1 MDWWR
6 RWQLVTVVDTVLQET
21 REKVKLLLQ
30 VADGLVEKMTVSD
43 SCWHN
48 VTGDERE
55 GEAAAAGGW
64 RTGGEDDS

>member
-1 MDWWR
+1 M
-6 RWQLVTVVDTVLQET
+6 LQET

-43 SCWHN
+43 SCAAGGWRSGWHN
-48 VTGDERE
+48 VTGDARE

>member
-1 MDWWR
+1 M
-6 RWQLVTVVDTVLQET
+6 LQET

-30 VADGLVEKMTVSD
+30 VADGVLEKMTVSD

>member
-1 MDWWR
+1 M
-6 RWQLVTVVDTVLQET
+6 LQET

-48 VTGDERE
+48 VTGDKRE